1 MQEVVGSIPIGSTI
15 FLARQADPPRS
26 AYPAFLHANAW
37 RGLQQEV
44 VGSIPIGSTI
54 FLARQADPPRS
65 AYPAFLHANAW
76 RGLQQEV
83 VGSIPIGSTIFHGTG
98 TALGAVPCGGTGARR
113 HSGTDR
119 EAGHSGTAARER

>member
-1 MQEVVGSIPIGSTI
+1 M
-15 FLARQADPPRS
+15 
-26 AYPAFLHANAW
+26 
-37 RGLQQEV
+37 QEV

-98 TALGAVPCGGTGARR
+98 TALGAVPCGGTAARR

-119 EAGHSGTAARER
+119 EAGAQRHRGTGAQGHGQGSRCTAAQGHGRDKGKIGHDVVVPLPEAAG